1 MLDISVTAVFKRYS
15 QTVDAANSVGREQ
28 EI

>member
-1 MLDISVTAVFKRYS
+1 MLDFSVTAVFKRYS
-15 QTVDAANSVGREQ
+15 QTVDAAHSVGSEQ